1 MLSFSLDETLGD
13 YYYFN
18 FETGE
23 TQWNHPLDKIFREKV
38 VQARLAVADKGVTL
52 QYNSNKELLAE
63 KVEPHAYEI
72 EKTENKTDTD
82 ISNTNDESLT
92 CDSGKK
98 EDQEMS
104 LTPNKLVCVYRCSNY
119 FENRIYI
126 NYTDN

>member
-1 MLSFSLDETLGD
+1 MDETLGD

-38 VQARLAVADKGVTL
+38 IQARLAVANKGFTL
-52 QYNSNKELLAE
+52 QHNSNQELLAE

-104 LTPNKLVCVYRCSNY
+104 LTPNKLVC
-119 FENRIYI
+119 IQ
-126 NYTDN
+126 

>member
-52 QYNSNKELLAE
+52 QYNSNQELLAE
-63 KVEPHAYEI
+63 KVESHAHEI

-104 LTPNKLVCVYRCSNY
+104 LTPNILVC
-119 FENRIYI
+119 IQ
-126 NYTDN
+126 

>member
-104 LTPNKLVCVYRCSNY
+104 LTPNKLVC
-119 FENRIYI
+119 IQ
-126 NYTDN
+126 